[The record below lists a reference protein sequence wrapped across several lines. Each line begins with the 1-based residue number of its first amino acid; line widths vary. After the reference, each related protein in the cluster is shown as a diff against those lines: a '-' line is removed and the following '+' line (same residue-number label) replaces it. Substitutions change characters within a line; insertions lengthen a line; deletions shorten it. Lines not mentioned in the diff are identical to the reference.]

1 MTTVIFLHNII
12 SSLLKKKIFFS
23 YVIIVIFLFGRVQ
36 DIIVFVIGGVTYEE
50 SMAIYNLN
58 IAHPQVRII
67 LGGSTVHNSSSFLNE
82 VKLATFG
89 VIKSRGGSRKL

>member
-1 MTTVIFLHNII
+1 M
-12 SSLLKKKIFFS
+12 
-23 YVIIVIFLFGRVQ
+23 Q
-36 DIIVFVIGGVTYEE
+36 DIIIFVIGGVTYEE

-58 IAHPQVRII
+58 ISNPHVRII

-89 VIKSRGGSRKL
+89 VIKSKTGSRKL

>member
-1 MTTVIFLHNII
+1 MF
-12 SSLLKKKIFFS
+12 
-23 YVIIVIFLFGRVQ
+23 RVQ

-50 SMAIYNLN
+50 SMAIHNLN
-58 IAHPQVRII
+58 IANPHVRII

-89 VIKSRGGSRKL
+89 VIKSRSGSRKL

>member
-1 MTTVIFLHNII
+1 M
-12 SSLLKKKIFFS
+12 
-23 YVIIVIFLFGRVQ
+23 Q

-50 SMAIYNLN
+50 SMAVYNLN
-58 IAHPQVRII
+58 IANPHVRVI

-89 VIKSRGGSRKL
+89 VIKSRTGSRKL